1 MDSEGK
7 AFLLKAIIFYNR
19 YFPCC
24 LSFPQCLALLA
35 QTGSRVVWC
44 AAGTVFSELQL
55 IVSIKTKQNK
65 TENPPQ
71 RNSAWEED
79 QCFQAIEFRKEENK
93 EKNKMMQ
100 CFDHILLIGNIKLK
114 ASLA

>member
-1 MDSEGK
+1 M
-7 AFLLKAIIFYNR
+7 
-19 YFPCC
+19 
-24 LSFPQCLALLA
+24 
-35 QTGSRVVWC
+35 WC
-44 AAGTVFSELQL
+44 AAGTVSSELQL

-65 TENPPQ
+65 TQNPSQ
-71 RNSAWEED
+71 HNSVFEED
-79 QCFQAIEFRKEENK
+79 QCFQAIELRKEENK